1 MNDFYEE
8 INNQLFIDL
17 NLEKF
22 KESII
27 NNWIFVQ
34 DDFIKKLNV
43 TLYNSN
49 LEITKEFNKEKEDY
63 TSRLE
68 KIITQYFTKKEII
81 YRINNLYY
89 NAYNHLEDYEINQI
103 KQNVNEIIEKI
114 NHSLLIEKQR
124 IETTST
130 SFNKDFSQINETINK
145 YKNKVFVT
153 VNKTI
158 FNVLDEIYNN
168 IYTNV
173 YNNYVE
179 YYLNIYYQNVTN
191 LISEYEVSNLL
202 NSSLNLKET
211 IHNIID
217 DLVTQYK
224 YITKSKIVN
233 KFNDYYQNIYE
244 EINLKSIK
252 NDINQQIE
260 AQFSNLYEVLK
271 KYAIYNVGAEGYT
284 SYDLSDTIKKEIED
298 NLEISNN
305 NITEIIQKTKGEN
318 YEANKKVG

>member
-1 MNDFYEE
+1 M
-8 INNQLFIDL
+8 
-17 NLEKF
+17 
-22 KESII
+22 
-27 NNWIFVQ
+27 
-34 DDFIKKLNV
+34 
-43 TLYNSN
+43 
-49 LEITKEFNKEKEDY
+49 
-63 TSRLE
+63 
-68 KIITQYFTKKEII
+68 
-81 YRINNLYY
+81 
-89 NAYNHLEDYEINQI
+89 EDYEINQI

-114 NHSLLIEKQR
+114 NHSLLIEQQR

-130 SFNKDFSQINETINK
+130 SYNKDFSQINETINK

-158 FNVLDEIYNN
+158 FNVFDEIYNN
-168 IYTNV
+168 IYTNI

-191 LISEYEVSNLL
+191 LISEFEVSNLL

-271 KYAIYNVGAEGYT
+271 KYAIYNIGAEGYT

-305 NITEIIQKTKGEN
+305 NINEIIQKTKGEN
-318 YEANKKVG
+318 YEANIKSWIKPDFSRIMNNIEEIKDSFDKFIRKQKINEQNDFSKNYNIKF